1 MTDSNGRAYTY
12 YPGCSQMAANKAYD
26 ISMRNVA
33 RVLGLAMEE
42 LDDWNCCGATAYVAI
57 REKEAF
63 VLATRNLALAEKTGR
78 DELVTACNGCYLVL
92 RKANKYMAENR
103 KLHDEI
109 RDALAAGDMDYRG
122 TVRVRHFLDIVV
134 NDLGEEVIKEH
145 VKRSLSGLKVAPY
158 YGCQISRPFG
168 EIDDEEFPMS
178 LDGLIGWLGAEPVP
192 FPLKAKCCGG
202 LMMTTQ
208 PDIGRKLTGKILK
221 VAKDQGADCIITC
234 CPLCHMNLEAYQR
247 EAAAAIGA
255 DCAIPV
261 LYFTQLMGHAFG
273 LGRDET
279 ALKDSLTPVEAMLTE
294 KVEIT

>member
-1 MTDSNGRAYTY
+1 MTDPNGRVYTY
-12 YPGCSQMAANKAYD
+12 YPGCSQTAANKAYD

-33 RVLGLAMEE
+33 RVLGMEMEE

-63 VLATRNLALAEKTGR
+63 VLSARNLALAEKTGR
-78 DELVTACNGCYLVL
+78 SDLVTACNGCYLTL

-103 KLHDEI
+103 QLHDEI
-109 RDALAAGDMDYRG
+109 RDALAAGDMDYKG

-134 NDLGEEVIKEH
+134 NDLGEETIKEH
-145 VKRSLSGLKVAPY
+145 VKLPLSELKVAAY

-178 LDGLIGWLGAEPVP
+178 LDRLIGWLGAEAVP
-192 FPLKAKCCGG
+192 FALKAKCCGG

-208 PDIGRKLTGKILK
+208 PDIGRRLTGKILK
-221 VAKDQGADCIITC
+221 KAKDQGADCIITC
-234 CPLCHMNLEAYQR
+234 CPLCQMNLEAYQR
-247 EAAAAIGA
+247 QAGAAIGA

-273 LGRDET
+273 LGRDEI
-279 ALKDSLTPVEAMLTE
+279 ALKDSLTPVEAVLAE